1 MNGGWPLGVSPS
13 WPSGLEGVVRHL
25 CCGHTATCGAVGQ
38 VVVVIVVISSTI
50 GPHAALWFMMAIR
63 GAHPC
68 GVAGGV
74 SQLTVAKV
82 MAVRDLRCLFVTL
95 HTGGGCW
102 GSRPAGRRGTGGGGS
117 GEVVRVSGDRVGLY
131 RG

>member
-1 MNGGWPLGVSPS
+1 MAAGGVAQLA
-13 WPSGLEGVVRHL
+13 VRVGTGRAPF
-25 CCGHTATCGAVGQ
+25 CCGQTATCGAVGQ
-38 VVVVIVVISSTI
+38 VVVVIVVVSSTI
-50 GPHAALWFMMAIR
+50 SPHAALWLLMAVR

-82 MAVRDLRCLFVTL
+82 MAVRDLRYLFVTM

-102 GSRPAGRRGTGGGGS
+102 GSRPAGRRERWGGAV
-117 GEVVRVSGDRVGLY
+117 EIVRWSVDSVGL
-131 RG
+131 